1 MERILIVDDDI
12 YMCKSLSYV
21 LKDEGYGVDTAYDSN
36 SALNMFKRKQFD
48 LVLMDYKLSGIP
60 DMTGLWLLEKVK
72 EINPAIKAIMISAYG
87 DQNVKEKAKK
97 IGADYFLDKP
107 FLLTGLLKKVKASLV
122 KEKVH

>member
-21 LKDEGYGVDTAYDSN
+21 LKDEGYGVDTAYDPN

-87 DQNVKEKAKK
+87 DRNVKEKARK

-107 FLLTGLLKKVKASLV
+107 FLLTGLLKKVKSSLV
-122 KEKVH
+122 KGKE

>member
-21 LKDEGYGVDTAYDSN
+21 LKDEGYGVDTAFDSN
-36 SALNMFKRKQFD
+36 SALSLFKKKQFD

-72 EINPAIKAIMISAYG
+72 QINPTIKAIMISAYG
-87 DQNVKEKAKK
+87 DRTVKEKARK

-107 FLLTGLLKKVKASLV
+107 FLLTGLLKKVKASLI
-122 KEKVH
+122 KGKH